1 MYKISQQYCELP
13 LHLAAEP
20 GVKPRSASQLV
31 SCYLLFL
38 DTAVPNWNNKQ
49 KKAMHAHAQPS
60 WHKKAAAQAAGGTN
74 TSSARN
80 LSWAQTHPTV
90 RVLEVSRQHGTARH
104 GASLPELTRSQ
115 SHPWIMCNCAPF
127 ATFLFTFVWHLEVSN
142 TSSSCPSSCRRWR
155 RHSAPGCRASCQ
167 EKGGRTEGTKPPS
180 TSAVNAC
187 CQRHKRALIS
197 FW

>member
-20 GVKPRSASQLV
+20 GVKPRAAFELWC
-31 SCYLLFL
+31 CYLLFL

-49 KKAMHAHAQPS
+49 KKAMHAHTQPS

-80 LSWAQTHPTV
+80 LSWAQTHPTA
-90 RVLEVSRQHGTARH
+90 RVLGSEQAARHGTARH
-104 GASLPELTRSQ
+104 GASLPQLARSQ

-127 ATFLFTFVWHLEVSN
+127 CSLSLYIRVASPSQQRVFLLPFFLQKVKEAFGARLQSLLPRAGRAHGRYK
-142 TSSSCPSSCRRWR
+142 TSFHVRS
-155 RHSAPGCRASCQ
+155 
-167 EKGGRTEGTKPPS
+167 
-180 TSAVNAC
+180 
-187 CQRHKRALIS
+187 
-197 FW
+197 